1 MLGLTGIVVP
11 AHASFSFYNGTT
23 GNAQYNNAVTLAG
36 WTNSSL
42 ETFGGSSGSLNGS
55 SEYDDTAT
63 LVKFFAFLS
72 NGTTTDTFT
81 VSGTT
86 LRQHTG
92 GDVLKITLPANVFA
106 FEFTTTFTGTT
117 IADLCIEPGVSSFT
131 STCAANQEVVFGP
144 APNEFI
150 GITSDTAF
158 NTIFIGPSINGNGQA
173 ALQLINFSDATGLGA
188 STPEPGSMALL
199 GFGLLSAGLLR
210 RRLRALASVRSGQC

>member
-1 MLGLTGIVVP
+1 MGRQPIPLP
-11 AHASFSFYNGTT
+11 SPEPPSASTPEGM
-23 GNAQYNNAVTLAG
+23 
-36 WTNSSL
+36 SSRL
-42 ETFGGSSGSLNGS
+42 LFRPTSSRS
-55 SEYDDTAT
+55 SSPP
-63 LVKFFAFLS
+63 LS
-72 NGTTTDTFT
+72 
-81 VSGTT
+81 
-86 LRQHTG
+86 
-92 GDVLKITLPANVFA
+92 P
-106 FEFTTTFTGTT
+106 
-117 IADLCIEPGVSSFT
+117 EPPSRTSASNRAYRHS